1 MELKIKGIVFD
12 MDNTLLH
19 SSIDFGAMKR
29 DIYAFLCDHSIL
41 PPGLSMDTHTTSTI
55 IAEAMNTG
63 QLSEELSCRM
73 WDIAKEHE
81 VQGMMG
87 AKLEDGALELVQQLH
102 GQLHLAIVT
111 NNAVEAAMTAL
122 EENRIAHYFDLI
134 IGREA
139 MGLLKPAPD
148 GYIEVLRHFQHT
160 SPEEWLSVGDAW
172 VDGKAS
178 QNAGIPFIAYRG
190 DIARMNRMGVFP
202 FAEIQDI
209 QEVVGYLQLRITK

>member
-1 MELKIKGIVFD
+1 MVFD
-12 MDNTLLH
+12 MDNTLLR

-29 DIYAFLCDHSIL
+29 DIYAFLCHHRIL
-41 PPGLSMDTHTTSTI
+41 PQGLSMDTHTTSTI

-63 QLSEELSCRM
+63 LLSEDLRHEM

-81 VQGMMG
+81 MRGMIG
-87 AKLEDGALELVQQLH
+87 ADLEAGARELVQRLH

-111 NNAVEAAMTAL
+111 NNSVEAAMAAL
-122 EENRIAHYFDLI
+122 EENKIVHYFDLI

-148 GYIEVLRHFQHT
+148 GYLEVLKHFPHT
-160 SPEEWLSVGDAW
+160 SPKEWLSVGDAW

-178 QNAGIPFIAYRG
+178 ESAGIPFIAYRG
-190 DIARMNRMGVFP
+190 DIARMNSMDVFP
-202 FAEIQDI
+202 FAEIQHIPDVI
-209 QEVVGYLQLRITK
+209 GYLQPRTTK

>member
-1 MELKIKGIVFD
+1 

-29 DIYAFLCDHSIL
+29 DIYAFLCHHRIL
-41 PPGLSMDTHTTSTI
+41 PQGLSMNTHTTSTL

-63 QLSEELSCRM
+63 LLSEDLRQAM
-73 WDIAKEHE
+73 WNIAKEHE
-81 VQGMMG
+81 IRGMMG
-87 AKLEDGALELVQQLH
+87 AELEAGASELVQQLH

-111 NNAVEAAMTAL
+111 NNALEAAMTAL

-139 MGLLKPAPD
+139 MGLLKPASD
-148 GYIEVLRHFQHT
+148 GYLEVLKHFPQT
-160 SPEEWLSVGDAW
+160 SPKEWLSVGDAW

-178 QNAGIPFIAYRG
+178 ESAGIPFIAYRC
-190 DIARMNRMGVFP
+190 DIARMNSMGVFP
-202 FAEIQDI
+202 FAEIQHI
-209 QEVVGYLQLRITK
+209 EEVIDYLQPRITK

>member
-1 MELKIKGIVFD
+1 MEFKIKGIVFD

-29 DIYAFLCDHSIL
+29 DIYAFLCSHSIL
-41 PPGLSMDTHTTSTI
+41 SPGLSMDTHTTSTV

-63 QLSEELSCRM
+63 RLSEELSCMM

-81 VQGMMG
+81 IQGMMG
-87 AKLEDGALELVQQLH
+87 AKLEDGAMELVQQLH

-148 GYIEVLRHFQHT
+148 GYMEVLRHFHHT
-160 SPEEWLSVGDAW
+160 SPKEWLSVGDAW

-178 QNAGIPFIAYRG
+178 ESAGIPFIAYRG
-190 DIARMNRMGVFP
+190 DIAKMNCMGVLP

-209 QEVVGYLQLRITK
+209 QEVVGYLQPRITK

>member
-1 MELKIKGIVFD
+1 MAFTIKGIVFD

-29 DIYAFLCDHSIL
+29 DIYAFLCLHRIL
-41 PPGLSMDTHTTSTI
+41 PQGLAMDTHTTSTI
-55 IAEAMNTG
+55 IAEALNTG
-63 QLSEELSCRM
+63 LLSEDLRHAM

-81 VQGMMG
+81 MRGMMG
-87 AKLEDGALELVQQLH
+87 AVLEAGASELVQQLH

-111 NNAVEAAMTAL
+111 NNAVEAAMAAL
-122 EENRIAHYFDLI
+122 EENKIAHYFDLI

-148 GYIEVLRHFQHT
+148 GYMEVLKHFPHT

-172 VDGKAS
+172 VDGKGS
-178 QNAGIPFIAYRG
+178 ESAGISFIAYRG
-190 DIARMNRMGVFP
+190 DIARMNSMGVFP
-202 FAEIQDI
+202 FAEIQHI
-209 QEVVGYLQLRITK
+209 QEVIGYLQPRGKD

>member
-1 MELKIKGIVFD
+1 
-12 MDNTLLH
+12 
-19 SSIDFGAMKR
+19 
-29 DIYAFLCDHSIL
+29 
-41 PPGLSMDTHTTSTI
+41 MDTHTTSTI

-63 QLSEELSCRM
+63 QLTEELSCMM
-73 WDIAKEHE
+73 WDIAKDHE
-81 VQGMMG
+81 IQGMIG
-87 AKLEDGALELVQQLH
+87 AKLEDGAKELVQQLH

-148 GYIEVLRHFQHT
+148 GYIAVLQHFSHT
-160 SPEEWLSVGDAW
+160 SPKEWLSVGDAW

-178 QNAGIPFIAYRG
+178 ESAGIPFIAYRA
-190 DIARMNRMGVFP
+190 DIARMNHMGVFP
-202 FAEIQDI
+202 FAEIQHI
-209 QEVVGYLQLRITK
+209 QEVIGYLQPRITK

>member
-1 MELKIKGIVFD
+1 MVFD

-29 DIYAFLCDHSIL
+29 DIYAFLCSHSIL
-41 PPGLSMDTHTTSTI
+41 SPGLSMDTHTTSTV

-63 QLSEELSCRM
+63 RLSEELSCMM

-81 VQGMMG
+81 IQGMTG
-87 AKLEDGALELVQQLH
+87 AKLEDGVMEIVQQLH

-139 MGLLKPAPD
+139 MDLLKPAPD
-148 GYIEVLRHFQHT
+148 GYMEVLRHFHHT
-160 SPEEWLSVGDAW
+160 SPKEWLSVGDAW

-178 QNAGIPFIAYRG
+178 ESARIPFIAYRG

-202 FAEIQDI
+202 FAEIQNI
-209 QEVVGYLQLRITK
+209 QEVLGYLQPRITK

>member
-1 MELKIKGIVFD
+1 MVFD

-29 DIYAFLCDHSIL
+29 DIYAFLCSHSIL
-41 PPGLSMDTHTTSTI
+41 PPGLSMDTHTTSTV

-63 QLSEELSCRM
+63 QLSEELSCMM

-81 VQGMMG
+81 IQGMTG
-87 AKLEDGALELVQQLH
+87 AKLEDGAMELVQELH
-102 GQLHLAIVT
+102 GQLHFAIVT

-148 GYIEVLRHFQHT
+148 GYMAVLRHFHHT
-160 SPEEWLSVGDAW
+160 SPKEWLSVGDAW

-178 QNAGIPFIAYRG
+178 ESAGIPFIAYRG
-190 DIARMNRMGVFP
+190 DIAKMNRMGVFP

-209 QEVVGYLQLRITK
+209 QEVLGYLQPHTTK